1 MTAPRTRTT
10 VTPDDTSRA
19 SPRASRLS
27 PHTRHTIALCRGSC
41 ACFPGQRPG
50 AAPHWRA
57 AGPRRAEAADRRA
70 GKKGILRRRTW
81 RR

>member
-27 PHTRHTIALCRGSC
+27 PHMRHTIALN
-41 ACFPGQRPG
+41 
-50 AAPHWRA
+50 
-57 AGPRRAEAADRRA
+57 
-70 GKKGILRRRTW
+70 
-81 RR
+81 